1 MAVEAHHLN
10 PLFSSHR
17 EMMHPVEA
25 NGLVYNTQYRYATAP
40 PATTTFNPTV
50 ECQTSLLNPAY
61 NISPVDCLAHQ
72 SLKQTI
78 QSVDSSVTFNSENN
92 ANNVEFLR
100 PMSSSSLR
108 KRSREES
115 GVVTPPAYM
124 QNQKI
129 SPDPL
134 MFLGQDLSYNVQQ
147 HHFDIDHMISNH
159 VERMRME
166 IEEKRKTQGKRIME
180 AIEQGLMKTLRAK
193 DEEINHIGKL
203 NLFLEEKVK
212 SLCVENQIW
221 RDVAQSN
228 EATVNALRSNL
239 QQVLAAVERNRW
251 EEPTVADDAQSCCGS
266 NDECDSEEEER
277 WRLAGAAQDKK
288 RMRRETMTMCRN
300 CGKGEA
306 SVLLLPCRHMCLC
319 TVCGSSLNTC
329 PICKSSKNASLHVN
343 LSS

>member
-10 PLFSSHR
+10 PLFSSNR
-17 EMMHPVEA
+17 EMIHPVEA
-25 NGLVYNTQYRYATAP
+25 SGVVYNTQMRYGTVP
-40 PATTTFNPTV
+40 TFNPTV
-50 ECQTSLLNPAY
+50 ECQTSLFNPIY
-61 NISPVDCLAHQ
+61 NISPVDRLVHQ
-72 SLKQTI
+72 SMKPTI
-78 QSVDSSVTFNSENN
+78 QSVDSSLTFNSD
-92 ANNVEFLR
+92 NNVDFLR
-100 PMSSSSLR
+100 PVSSR

-115 GVVTPPAYM
+115 VVLNPSAYM
-124 QNQKI
+124 QIQKN
-129 SPDPL
+129 PTDPL
-134 MFLGQDLSYNVQQ
+134 MFLGQDLSSNVQQ
-147 HHFDIDHMISNH
+147 HHFDIDRLISNH

-166 IEEKRKTQGKRIME
+166 IEEKRKTQGRRIVE
-180 AIEQGLMKTLRAK
+180 AVEQGLMKTLRAK
-193 DEEINHIGKL
+193 DDEINHIGKL

-251 EEPTVADDAQSCCGS
+251 EEPPTVADDAQSCCGS
-266 NDECDSEEEER
+266 NDEGDSEEER
-277 WRLAGAAQDKK
+277 WKLAGEAQDTKK
-288 RMRRETMTMCRN
+288 MCRVGMSMCRS

-319 TVCGSSLNTC
+319 SVCGSSLNTC
-329 PICKSSKNASLHVN
+329 PICKSPKTASLHVN

>member
-10 PLFSSHR
+10 PLFSSNR

-25 NGLVYNTQYRYATAP
+25 NGLVYNNQIRYGTV
-40 PATTTFNPTV
+40 PATTTPFNHSM
-50 ECQTSLLNPAY
+50 ECQTSLLNPIY
-61 NISPVDCLAHQ
+61 NNISPVDCLLHQ
-72 SLKQTI
+72 SMKPTI

-92 ANNVEFLR
+92 VSNNVDFLR
-100 PMSSSSLR
+100 PVSSSSLR

-115 GVVTPPAYM
+115 IVVNHMPS
-124 QNQKI
+124 QKRCT
-129 SPDPL
+129 DPL
-134 MFLGQDLSYNVQQ
+134 MFLGQDLSSNVQHQ
-147 HHFDIDHMISNH
+147 NFDIDRLISTH
-159 VERMRME
+159 VEIMRME
-166 IEEKRKTQGKRIME
+166 IEEKRKTQGRKIME

-266 NDECDSEEEER
+266 NDEEGHSEENM
-277 WRLAGAAQDKK
+277 WRLAGEAQDRK
-288 RMRRETMTMCRN
+288 RKRTITSTMCRS

-329 PICKSSKNASLHVN
+329 PICKSPKNASLHVN

>member
-10 PLFSSHR
+10 TLFSSNR
-17 EMMHPVEA
+17 EMIHPNPIEA
-25 NGLVYNTQYRYATAP
+25 NGLVYNTQMRYGTVP
-40 PATTTFNPTV
+40 TFNPTV
-50 ECQTSLLNPAY
+50 DCQTSLFNPVFN
-61 NISPVDCLAHQ
+61 NIAPVSDMVHQ
-72 SLKQTI
+72 PMKPTL
-78 QSVDSSVTFNSENN
+78 QSVDSSVTFNSDNN
-92 ANNVEFLR
+92 ANNNVDFIR
-100 PMSSSSLR
+100 PVSSR

-115 GVVTPPAYM
+115 VVLNTPAYM
-124 QNQKI
+124 QPHKT
-129 SPDPL
+129 STDPL
-134 MFLGQDLSYNVQQ
+134 MFLGQDLSSNVQQ
-147 HHFDIDHMISNH
+147 HHFDIDRLISSH
-159 VERMRME
+159 VERMRLE
-166 IEEKRKTQGKRIME
+166 IEEKRKTQRRRIVE
-180 AIEQGLMKTLRAK
+180 AVEQGLMKTLRAK

-212 SLCVENQIW
+212 SLCVENHIW

-251 EEPTVADDAQSCCGS
+251 EEPHTVAEDAQSCCGS
-266 NDECDSEEEER
+266 SDEGDSEEDR
-277 WRLAGAAQDKK
+277 WKLAGEAQDTK
-288 RMRRETMTMCRN
+288 RMRRVATTTMCRN

-329 PICKSSKNASLHVN
+329 PICNTPKNASLHVN

>member
-1 MAVEAHHLN
+1 
-10 PLFSSHR
+10 
-17 EMMHPVEA
+17 
-25 NGLVYNTQYRYATAP
+25 
-40 PATTTFNPTV
+40 
-50 ECQTSLLNPAY
+50 
-61 NISPVDCLAHQ
+61 
-72 SLKQTI
+72 
-78 QSVDSSVTFNSENN
+78 
-92 ANNVEFLR
+92 
-100 PMSSSSLR
+100 
-108 KRSREES
+108 
-115 GVVTPPAYM
+115 
-124 QNQKI
+124 
-129 SPDPL
+129 
-134 MFLGQDLSYNVQQ
+134 
-147 HHFDIDHMISNH
+147 
-159 VERMRME
+159 MRME

-251 EEPTVADDAQSCCGS
+251 EEPTVAAADDAQSCCGS
-266 NDECDSEEEER
+266 NDEGDSEEER
-277 WRLAGAAQDKK
+277 WKLAGEAQDKK
-288 RMRRETMTMCRN
+288 RVRRVTSTMCRS

-319 TVCGSSLNTC
+319 AVCGSSVNTC
-329 PICKSSKNASLHVN
+329 PICKSPKNASLHVN